1 MKEFDA
7 SIYVQSEY
15 YDELNR
21 NKGSMS
27 SYIKNTLL
35 EQLEDPKNLTIT
47 KVNRSE
53 EVGLIR
59 LDFKK
64 NVKTIPVG

>member
-21 NKGSMS
+21 NKASMH

-35 EQLEDPKNLTIT
+35 EQLENPKNLTIS
-47 KVNRSE
+47 KIDRND

-64 NVKTIPVG
+64 IEKTIP